1 MYSTV
6 KRLRRGGARL
16 ADRDIQADPGTVGH
30 LTMVGVAGTRELKLH
45 GAGDDSKQGPLI
57 PVLFDAEMISMHGAR
72 MLFKGFE
79 RQGNQ
84 ADRNGYT
91 VMQEWSIEV
100 MTAQPSELARMS
112 HRSPD

>member
-16 ADRDIQADPGTVGH
+16 SDQEIQSDPGVVRH
-30 LTMVGVAGTRELKLH
+30 LTMVSVSGTRELKLH
-45 GAGDDSKQGPLI
+45 GAGDDTKQGPVI
-57 PVLFDAEMISMHGAR
+57 PVLFDAEIISMHGAR

-84 ADRNGYT
+84 ADRNGPT
-91 VMQEWSIEV
+91 VMQEW
-100 MTAQPSELARMS
+100 
-112 HRSPD
+112 